1 MTPKKTTEGVLS
13 ELIRNDVK
21 TPANKKME
29 YMSLADSFMTDFS
42 KNIMLTSIEL
52 DDKYPFGMDVW
63 QEFLSYPIVKK
74 YTEQFRKEIVRKN
87 VEKGMAI
94 GDKDALQI
102 KRELDKEA
110 GATGYENFVVFML
123 PPKSNEYDLS

>member
-1 MTPKKTTEGVLS
+1 MAVKKTTDGALA
-13 ELIRNDVK
+13 ELIKQDTK
-21 TPANKKME
+21 TPPSKKME
-29 YMSLADSFMTDFS
+29 YMSLADSFMQDFS

-52 DDKYPFGMDVW
+52 DEKYQFGMDVW

-110 GATGYENFVVFML
+110 GATGYENFIVFML